1 MSLPMYIVLFSM
13 TLTDKTTIFCCF
25 AFILLSSVH
34 HDIVM
39 QSISFLCHV
48 SRQSHKLVQQN
59 CENASSPLCVR

>member
-1 MSLPMYIVLFSM
+1 MYIIVLFSM

-39 QSISFLCHV
+39 QSIYFMCHV
-48 SRQSHKLVQQN
+48 SRQSHKRVQ
-59 CENASSPLCVR
+59 